1 MSLGG
6 SVANDRPEGPSSSY
20 LTRKQLYALLV
31 GASIFLLLFAL
42 WYVIMK
48 GQSDKA
54 LCRRNL
60 KDAFTAMGLYLS
72 QNDDRYPPVA
82 HQLPNGAP
90 LLLDGKAFTWAT
102 LIQGGMSTRRSLVCP
117 SSHEDERARNVF
129 FEDSNATL
137 LTSYG
142 MYMAWSS
149 YEQGKIDAPSRAVLL
164 SETSNHGARDTYNPI
179 PFTDPEDGA
188 IPQDGFAIG
197 WDQGVIEPGE
207 DAQWVTRLAF
217 PGTAGRKFEAEGKG
231 RHDGGLFVLFADGH
245 LGMIRPPEAKIERG
259 TYGLSGYWATR

>member
-1 MSLGG
+1 MSSGG
-6 SVANDRPEGPSSSY
+6 SVADDRPGGHPSSY

-72 QNDDRYPPVA
+72 QNDDRYPPVY
-82 HQLPNGAP
+82 HQLPNGGP
-90 LLLDGKAFTWAT
+90 LLLNGRAFTWAT
-102 LIQGGMSTRRSLVCP
+102 LIQGGMNTRRSLVCP
-117 SSHEDERARNVF
+117 ASHEEERARNVL
-129 FEDSNATL
+129 FEDPDATL
-137 LTSYG
+137 LTAYG

-149 YEQGKIDAPSRAVLL
+149 YDQGKIDAPSRAVLL
-164 SETSNHGARDTYNPI
+164 SETSNHGARDTYNPL
-179 PFTDPEDGA
+179 PFADSEGA
-188 IPQDGFAIG
+188 AISQDGFAIG
-197 WDQGVIEPGE
+197 WDRGIIEPDA

-217 PGTAGRKFEAEGKG
+217 PDTAGRKFDPAGRG
-231 RHDGGLFVLFADGH
+231 RHDGGLFALFADGH
-245 LGMIRPPEAKIERG
+245 LGMIRPSDAKIERG
-259 TYGLSGYWATR
+259 TYALTGYWATR